1 MKLSGFQWLVQG
13 PYEVIYDDSKNRISY
28 FSSIYWSSDS
38 INPLKCVSIAKFDVK
53 ILRPTNLAYLLIHLS
68 L

>member
-13 PYEVIYDDSKNRISY
+13 PYEVIYDNSQNRISY
-28 FSSIYWSSDS
+28 FSSVYWSNDS

-53 ILRPTNLAYLLIHLS
+53 TLGPTNLAHLLIDLS